1 MMTKRKPIVGISLK
15 MYQNQLK
22 EAQTFAQAI
31 SALTG
36 QVEAVEQFMCPGMGV
51 LYPVSKVIDQSKIGL
66 GAQNMAPV
74 GYGAYTG
81 EFSIDSLLD
90 MKGSYV
96 ELGHIERR
104 TIFGESDD
112 LINQKVLLALE
123 KGVAPVLCIGELTH
137 SDDYQEI
144 KNLLLKQLF
153 LDLNQVPQDQVE
165 KVILA
170 YEPAW
175 AVGKTLAASAVHVHG
190 VHRLI
195 RDCLTELY
203 SYETAQKIRII
214 YGGSVSQENV
224 QLIVS
229 DEHVDGVFV
238 GRFGHDPER
247 YANIVKTVKLIKEV

>member
-1 MMTKRKPIVGISLK
+1 MTKRKPIVGISLK
-15 MYQNQLK
+15 MYQNQIK
-22 EAQTFAQAI
+22 EAQRFAKRI
-31 SALTG
+31 SELTG
-36 QVEAVEQFMCPGMGV
+36 QVEEVEQFMCPGMGV
-51 LYPVSKVIDQSKIGL
+51 LYPVSVMIKHSKIGL

-74 GYGAYTG
+74 AYGAYTG

-90 MKGSYV
+90 MEGTYV

-123 KGVAPVLCIGELTH
+123 KGVAPVLCIGELDH

-144 KNLLLKQLF
+144 KNLLMKQLF
-153 LDLNQVPQDQVE
+153 LALNQVPKDQAE

-175 AVGKTLAASAVHVHG
+175 AVGKTLAASAVHVHA
-190 VHRLI
+190 VHVAI
-195 RDCLTELY
+195 RECLTTLY
-203 SYETAQKIRII
+203 SHEIAQKMRII

-229 DEHVDGVFV
+229 NENVDGVFV

-247 YANIVKTVKLIKEV
+247 YANIVKTVKMIKEV

>member
-1 MMTKRKPIVGISLK
+1 MAKRKPIVGISLK
-15 MYQNQLK
+15 MYQNK
-22 EAQTFAQAI
+22 INEAELFTKRI
-31 SALTG
+31 SELTG
-36 QVEAVEQFMCPGMGV
+36 QVKEVEQFMCPGMGV
-51 LYPVSKVIDQSKIGL
+51 LYPVSLQLNHSKIGL

-74 GYGAYTG
+74 AYGAYTG

-90 MKGSYV
+90 MNGTYV

-123 KGVAPVLCIGELTH
+123 KNVAPVLCIGELEH
-137 SDDYQEI
+137 SDDHQEI
-144 KNLLLKQLF
+144 KNLLMKQLF
-153 LDLNQVPQDQVE
+153 LALNQVPENKVE

-175 AVGKTLAASAVHVHG
+175 AVGKTLAASAVHVHATHG
-190 VHRLI
+190 II
-195 RDCLTELY
+195 RECLTELY
-203 SYETAQKIRII
+203 SHETAQKIRII

-229 DEHVDGVFV
+229 DENVDGVFV

-247 YANIVKTVKLIKEV
+247 YANIVKTVKMIKEV